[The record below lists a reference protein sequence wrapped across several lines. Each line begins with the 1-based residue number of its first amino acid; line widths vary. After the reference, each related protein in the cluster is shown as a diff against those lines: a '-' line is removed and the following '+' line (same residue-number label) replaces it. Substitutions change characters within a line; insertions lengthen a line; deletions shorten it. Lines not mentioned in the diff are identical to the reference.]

1 MRNKKA
7 IVIYSVLIILCL
19 VSLIDYMVSRSSAEE
34 NNTKA
39 AVQQAAAVAGS
50 NAVKDD
56 SPEGELD
63 LLPEKVR
70 ERVLKSS
77 VIPSP
82 APAVGI
88 GRGDDYGKVTA
99 EAIENAG
106 GLKDIIKN
114 GDTVLIKPNLITGY
128 PTGSAICTDPRIIQQ
143 IADMAKAC
151 GAAKIIVAEASMS
164 GNVFKLADYDTIK
177 DVELVDMNQF
187 EKKDCYL
194 IKPEK
199 SVTGKALYIPKV
211 YMDADVVICAA
222 KLKTHFQPD
231 AVVSLS
237 LKNSIGVPSNKI
249 YNTVGYKNKLHE
261 LGLKEAI
268 VDINKCRRPDFVVI
282 DGVSAGEGYGP
293 LQCTPVKSN
302 IVFAGV
308 DPVAV
313 DTVALNFMGFTVD
326 QIPHVKLAG
335 DEGLGVFDISKIK
348 VVGAI
353 LEQIKMKFKPADEI

>member
-1 MRNKKA
+1 MKRKKA

-19 VSLIDYMVSRSSAEE
+19 VSIIDYMGLRSPAEV
-34 NNTKA
+34 NNAKP
-39 AVQQAAAVAGS
+39 AVQQAAAVQA
-50 NAVKDD
+50 NKAVTGD
-56 SPEGELD
+56 SLDGELD

-70 ERVLKSS
+70 ERVQKSS
-77 VIPSP
+77 EIPSP
-82 APAVGI
+82 TPVVGI
-88 GRGDDYGKVTA
+88 GRGEDHGKVTSK
-99 EAIENAG
+99 AIENAG
-106 GLKDIIKN
+106 GLKDIVKN
-114 GDTVLIKPNLITGY
+114 GDTVLIKPNLINGY
-128 PTGSAICTDPRIIQQ
+128 PTGSAICTDPRIVQQ

-164 GNVFKLADYDTIK
+164 GNVFKLADYDKIT
-177 DVELVDMNQF
+177 DVELVDMNQL

-199 SVTGKALYIPKV
+199 SATGKALYIPKM

-231 AVVSLS
+231 AVVTLS

-261 LGLKEAI
+261 LGLKEVI
-268 VDINKCRRPDFVVI
+268 VDLNKIRRPDFVVI
-282 DGVSAGEGYGP
+282 DGILAGEGYGP
-293 LQCTPVKSN
+293 LQCNPVKAN

-313 DTVALNFMGFTVD
+313 DTIALNFMGFTID
-326 QIPHVKLAG
+326 QIPHVKLAS
-335 DEGLGVFDISKIK
+335 DEGLGVSDLGKINI
-348 VVGAI
+348 VGAV
-353 LEQIKMKFKPADEI
+353 LDQIKMKFKPAS

>member
-7 IVIYSVLIILCL
+7 IVIYSVLIMLCL
-19 VSLIDYMVSRSSAEE
+19 VSLIDYMVSTSPAEE

-39 AVQQAAAVAGS
+39 ALQPAAAVAGDK
-50 NAVKDD
+50 AVKAD
-56 SPEGELD
+56 SSDGELG

-77 VIPSP
+77 ELPNPTPV
-82 APAVGI
+82 VGI
-88 GRGDDYGKVTA
+88 GKGTDYGKVTA
-99 EAIENAG
+99 KAIENAG
-106 GLKDIIKN
+106 GLKDIIKS
-114 GDTVLIKPNLITGY
+114 GDTVLIKPNLINGF
-128 PTGSAICTDPRIIQQ
+128 PTGSALCTDPRIIQQ
-143 IADMAKAC
+143 IADIAKAC

-164 GNVFKLADYDTIK
+164 GNVFKLADYDKIT

-231 AVVSLS
+231 AVVTLS

-261 LGLKEAI
+261 LGLKEVI
-268 VDINKCRRPDFVVI
+268 VDLNKIRRPDFVVI
-282 DGVSAGEGYGP
+282 DGILAGEGYGP
-293 LQCTPVKSN
+293 LQCNPVKAN

-326 QIPHVKLAG
+326 QIPHVKLAS
-335 DEGLGVFDISKIK
+335 DEGLGVSDLSKIK
-348 VVGAI
+348 IVGAV
-353 LEQIKMKFKPADEI
+353 LDQIKMKFKPAT